1 MFVSSKYQTCA
12 NRKQHKV
19 LKVTTLLSFK
29 VGWDLGQPSL
39 IATFGGFFFSFVVL
53 PLSYVATASATWR
66 CLNKCLIRKFKDV
79 MQSLK

>member
-19 LKVTTLLSFK
+19 LKVTTLLRLGFK

-39 IATFGGFFFSFVVL
+39 IATFGGFFFRS
-53 PLSYVATASATWR
+53 
-66 CLNKCLIRKFKDV
+66 
-79 MQSLK
+79 